1 MPSQKLKLG
10 TPVTITQYFEPVST
24 SNKYWSDE
32 LRKYGEEIKPNIF
45 RMNRYV
51 PAPTGITGIVTGYKR
66 LTIKTI
72 YTIKEYQ
79 DWERETGAEFTREY
93 CKYVSSESE
102 NVYVVKTSLTKQ
114 YFVKKEWIFG
124 MKGD

>member
-1 MPSQKLKLG
+1 MRSKKLKLG
-10 TPVTITQYFEPVST
+10 IPVTITQYFEPVSI
-24 SNKYWSDE
+24 SNKYWSDD
-32 LRKYGEEIKPNIF
+32 LRKNGDEIKPNVF
-45 RMNRYV
+45 RINRYV
-51 PAPTGITGIVTGYKR
+51 PAPTGITGTVTGYKR

-93 CKYVSSESE
+93 CKYVSSECE

-114 YFVKKEWIFG
+114 YFIKKEWILG
-124 MKGD
+124 IGD